1 MATYE
6 CPDLL
11 RGATET
17 GAEVFDNVLGR
28 VYEFEDVLWSST
40 EAVKPLR
47 TGKKVYCMLCKNSSG
62 GALLPKRL
70 VVRKA
75 GTTGEVDGYTDVTGE
90 RPLGVVDEF
99 LPSAGV
105 ADGDYFWV
113 VVEGPSLCLTDL
125 AGAANNLIPAD
136 TVLLALTAATSG
148 ATTAG
153 RVTPLSTLITAATTH
168 QALDIANAA
177 MNAIGVALTAR
188 TTTQTNTDILVNT
201 KFRWY

>member
-1 MATYE
+1 MASYE

-17 GAEVFDNVLGR
+17 GSEVFDNVLGR
-28 VYEFEDVLWSST
+28 VYEWEDVLWSST
-40 EAVKPLR
+40 ETVKALR
-47 TGKKVYCMLCKNSSG
+47 TGKKVYTMLCKNSSG
-62 GALLPKRL
+62 AALLPKRL

-75 GTTGEVDGYTDVTGE
+75 GTTGEVDGYTDVSGE
-90 RPLGVVDEF
+90 RPLGIV
-99 LPSAGV
+99 GV

-136 TVLLALTAATSG
+136 TLLIALTAATSG

-153 RVTPLSTLITAATTH
+153 RVAPATILSTAATTYTGTEL
-168 QALDIANAA
+168 LDFINKAG
-177 MNAIGVALTAR
+177 NAIGVALTAK
-188 TTTQTNTDILVNT
+188 TTTQTNNDILVNT
-201 KFRWY
+201 KFKWY